1 MSPARQRYLDL
12 EDGDVIELEA
22 GDGMAASV
30 HVIDQDSIDAVNAAL
45 AIGRPLLVRGDPGT
59 GKSQLARAAAA
70 ALGRSFVHH
79 AVDGG
84 TETRDLIW
92 KIDGLARLA
101 QAQVLGVQR
110 KLDDTE
116 VARQLDIRRFVE
128 PGPLWWGFDW
138 NGAAKQAKDLA
149 PGVHAAA
156 PGGVRRDN
164 GCVVLVDEIDKADAS
179 VPNGLLD
186 ALGNRCFAVPGVGTV
201 RMDPACPPLIVLTTN
216 EERALPDAFLRRCLV
231 LQLALPAEPSALV
244 AFLVGRG
251 RAHYAADRCGDAVL
265 LRAAEMVAADRLE
278 MRSREVAAPGLA
290 EYVDLV
296 GVAVAQATTDAAR
309 LELLD
314 RVRKFA
320 LRKHP
325 EEPAS

>member
-1 MSPARQRYLDL
+1 MFSALRELD
-12 EDGDVIELEA
+12 G
-22 GDGMAASV
+22 
-30 HVIDQDSIDAVNAAL
+30 
-45 AIGRPLLVRGDPGT
+45 
-59 GKSQLARAAAA
+59 
-70 ALGRSFVHH
+70 
-79 AVDGG
+79 
-84 TETRDLIW
+84 
-92 KIDGLARLA
+92 
-101 QAQVLGVQR
+101 
-110 KLDDTE
+110 TE
-116 VARQLDIRRFVE
+116 VAHQLDIKRFVE

-138 NGAAKQAKDLA
+138 SGAQIQAGQLA
-149 PGVHAAA
+149 PGVHAGA
-156 PGGVRRDN
+156 PRGVPKDN

-201 RMDPACPPLIVLTTN
+201 SMDPDCPPLIVITTN

-231 LQLALPAEPSALV
+231 LQLAPPVERSVLV

-251 RAHYAADRCGDAVL
+251 RAHYADRCGDAVL
-265 LRAAEMVAADRLE
+265 LRAAEMVASDRLE

-296 GVAVAQATTDAAR
+296 GVAVEQATTDAAR
-309 LELLD
+309 LKLLE

>member
-1 MSPARQRYLDL
+1 VSAARQRYLDL
-12 EDGDVIELEA
+12 EDGAVIELDA
-22 GDGMAASV
+22 GDGMEPSV

-45 AIGRPLLVRGDPGT
+45 AIGRPLLVRGEPGT
-59 GKSQLARAAAA
+59 GKSQLARAAAT

-101 QAQVLGVQR
+101 QAQVLGALR
-110 KLDDTE
+110 ELDGTR
-116 VARQLDIRRFVE
+116 VARELDIRRFVE

-138 NGAAKQAKDLA
+138 DGAAKQAKDLA

-201 RMDPACPPLIVLTTN
+201 RMDPARPPLIVITTN

-244 AFLVGRG
+244 AFLLGRG
-251 RAHYAADRCGDAVL
+251 RAHYADRCGDAVL
-265 LRAAEMVAADRLE
+265 LRAAELVASDRLE

-296 GVAVAQATTDAAR
+296 GVAVEQAETDVAR

-325 EEPAS
+325 EEPVS